1 MRTTALEREIVT
13 ALRTAARASADTP
26 AGRPDH
32 VSTLRWN
39 LAFPHVRHIMQ
50 SYENALRR
58 YSKRYLDPNRY
69 YAYDVY
75 VPTKDRGI
83 VQVHIASRDEK
94 TGTLTLQ
101 YFSGPPKNKR
111 LFRGLIRTITDPDFY
126 EACFD
131 HIPLIEHRFHPEL
144 HYDGDPSDNADS
156 RAEALARRVYQRPK
170 RGRYRKNRAEGLD
183 F

>member
-1 MRTTALEREIVT
+1 MRTTALEREIVST
-13 ALRTAARASADTP
+13 LRTAAQVTAHTP

-50 SYENALRR
+50 SYDVALRR
-58 YSKRYLDPNRY
+58 WSKRYLDPNRY

-75 VPTKDRGI
+75 VPTKDSGI
-83 VQVHIASRDEK
+83 VQVRIASRDEK
-94 TGTLTLQ
+94 TGTLSLQ
-101 YFSGPPKNKR
+101 YFSGPPKNRR
-111 LFRGLIRTITDPDFY
+111 LFRGLTRTITDPKFY
-126 EACFD
+126 DACFD
-131 HIPLIEHRFHPEL
+131 HIPLIQHRFHPEL
-144 HYDGDPSDNADS
+144 SYDDGFSSDPADKD
-156 RAEALARRVYQRPK
+156 ELPARRVHERPQ